1 MSFHEPMDETAVN
14 AMSSLALAHVGDGV
28 YELMVRTRL
37 ARAGGLRQDTLHRD
51 AVRYVS
57 AVAQSKAAAYIRPSL
72 TANERAVYNRARNA
86 HSHASPSGCT
96 PAQYHAATALE
107 ALFGRLWLEG
117 KTARLEELFAAC
129 VEGIDAS

>member
-1 MSFHEPMDETAVN
+1 MDETAVN

-51 AVRYVS
+51 AVRDVS
-57 AVAQSKAAAYIRPSL
+57 AVAQS
-72 TANERAVYNRARNA
+72 ANERAVYNRARNA